1 MSARREAL
9 TLMIGA
15 MMLVAAAG
23 MVNEAHERAQNAPMV
38 TVGEHAGGAA
48 DLTAGQ

>member
-15 MMLVAAAG
+15 MMLVAATV
-23 MVNEAHERAQNAPMV
+23 MVNEAQERAQHTPMV
-38 TVGEHAGGAA
+38 TVGEHDGGTA
-48 DLTAGQ
+48 DLAAGQ